1 MYYLV
6 NVIVYDG
13 DTIIDIPLFDW
24 SNMQTVTVDY
34 IGNNQEFQQC
44 FFDIFIDWY
53 NNGGRGLFVSGCA
66 GIRALINQF
75 ICSPTWNNYSWDLH
89 QQQIIL
95 HGYSEIPTTF
105 QDFLDFLIQSHL
117 PGTSYEDL
125 NQSNLSESKFYQYIK
140 ENIDIRLVIDT
151 YNNLFIRLIF
161 NSQQHIT
168 LPRYLMAA
176 IELPLIINYMQSEY
190 LLFTTAKKSQ
200 TQNIQLIQQQSKPYF
215 NTIPLYT
222 ATELSNQ
229 LESLDALFYKY
240 DNDLSTYIPA
250 FLANAESL
258 EDAPEKYKACIFY
271 NNVNIGCF
279 GNEQEIL
286 TMQQVQAQISS
297 SMQ

>member
-1 MYYLV
+1 MRY
-6 NVIVYDG
+6 NYD
-13 DTIIDIPLFDW
+13 TYSLKFVQIFVK
-24 SNMQTVTVDY
+24 NNQVVDY
-34 IGNNQEFQQC
+34 
-44 FFDIFIDWY
+44 
-53 NNGGRGLFVSGCA
+53 
-66 GIRALINQF
+66 
-75 ICSPTWNNYSWDLH
+75 
-89 QQQIIL
+89 
-95 HGYSEIPTTF
+95 
-105 QDFLDFLIQSHL
+105 
-117 PGTSYEDL
+117 
-125 NQSNLSESKFYQYIK
+125 LST
-140 ENIDIRLVIDT
+140 T